1 MMFQD
6 LKFRVARDELFD
18 PTIGIR
24 FWSKST
30 DGSSVILPEPIVMKQ
45 HKIEDVGYTGRG
57 ADISLWPSSAQQL
70 MDELWNVGFRPSE
83 GTGSA
88 GSLAATQRHLG
99 DMRSLVGKLLKTELP
114 K

>member
-1 MMFQD
+1 MIFQD
-6 LKFRVARDELFD
+6 LKFRVSRDELFD

-30 DGSSVILPEPIVMKQ
+30 DGSAIILPEPIVMKR
-45 HKIEDVGYTGRG
+45 HKIEDVTCVDRG
-57 ADISLWPSSAQQL
+57 PDISMWPGSAQQL
-70 MDELWNVGFRPSE
+70 MDELWNVGLRPSE

-99 DMRSLVGKLLKTELP
+99 DMRSIVGKLLKTELP